1 MRGGYPM
8 AIWDGRTSAKDTNG
22 VKCVMNDRI
31 PDIKPSEIY
40 SDLSEDDIAEMMA
53 EAATVDA
60 LFQCGQI
67 STLFLTALSA
77 AAYETSVANAE
88 LTASA
93 A

>member
-8 AIWDGRTSAKDTNG
+8 ANLDGRTSAKDTNG
-22 VKCVMNDRI
+22 VKCVMNERTS
-31 PDIKPSEIY
+31 DIKPSEIY
-40 SDLSEDDIAEMMA
+40 SDLSDDDIAAMMA

-67 STLFLTALSA
+67 STLVLTGLSA
-77 AAYETSVANAE
+77 AAYEISVADAD
-88 LTASA
+88 LTAYA